1 MVAVSDAHWL
11 LQLRSAPLP
20 RPRAIESID
29 QPVGSE
35 TSVTSPRAARANLIA
50 KDVRRRSKVLSSP
63 LGSIANKLPPSFA
76 SAPTAKTTNKAQKK
90 LIDNVPAA
98 TGQRVVTLTLPL
110 ALPPGPLCHTHAAVS
125 APAFR
130 PGRYGAPGEG
140 ARAVHVSDR
149 VYTCRTWSAG
159 CTKAGMTSWPAAV
172 ATATPSGQAY
182 AGSTLREPHA
192 GAVITSTPPQ
202 RAFRQQRGMRR
213 KATESEP
220 AEPQAKWYR
229 VTAAADRR
237 DPSDTTGSK
246 PTATPAAVPA
256 ATPPMT
262 TTHEQ
267 LQQYLPAPRRGRP
280 PKHQVFAV
288 SEEERK
294 RRRQHSNRLSARRS
308 YYRRLCKI
316 EKLQE
321 ANTALK
327 QSLSTAS
334 AKVEALSAFI
344 NFHGFDQ
351 KGPLRSDE
359 SANSDQCAS
368 ADADEC
374 AR

>member
-1 MVAVSDAHWL
+1 MAY
-11 LQLRSAPLP
+11 SA
-20 RPRAIESID
+20 R
-29 QPVGSE
+29 
-35 TSVTSPRAARANLIA
+35 
-50 KDVRRRSKVLSSP
+50 
-63 LGSIANKLPPSFA
+63 
-76 SAPTAKTTNKAQKK
+76 
-90 LIDNVPAA
+90 
-98 TGQRVVTLTLPL
+98 
-110 ALPPGPLCHTHAAVS
+110 C
-125 APAFR
+125 
-130 PGRYGAPGEG
+130 
-140 ARAVHVSDR
+140 
-149 VYTCRTWSAG
+149 
-159 CTKAGMTSWPAAV
+159 
-172 ATATPSGQAY
+172 
-182 AGSTLREPHA
+182 
-192 GAVITSTPPQ
+192 
-202 RAFRQQRGMRR
+202 RR

-321 ANTALK
+321 VRALSPLALLQARTTLQPLLPANTH
-327 QSLSTAS
+327 T
-334 AKVEALSAFI
+334 
-344 NFHGFDQ
+344 
-351 KGPLRSDE
+351 
-359 SANSDQCAS
+359 CAS
-368 ADADEC
+368 AISHGYVDVCSTAH
-374 AR
+374 ARAHTHGFAIGLGSSVFRD

>member
-1 MVAVSDAHWL
+1 M
-11 LQLRSAPLP
+11 
-20 RPRAIESID
+20 
-29 QPVGSE
+29 
-35 TSVTSPRAARANLIA
+35 
-50 KDVRRRSKVLSSP
+50 LSSP

-202 RAFRQQRGMRR
+202 RAFRQQRGMRC
-213 KATESEP
+213 
-220 AEPQAKWYR
+220 
-229 VTAAADRR
+229 
-237 DPSDTTGSK
+237 
-246 PTATPAAVPA
+246 VPA
-256 ATPPMT
+256 LSCARENNPRVYNAIPSSCVPSSSVSSLCILFLPPLRMRWKSRWDS
-262 TTHEQ
+262 H
-267 LQQYLPAPRRGRP
+267 PR
-280 PKHQVFAV
+280 A
-288 SEEERK
+288 
-294 RRRQHSNRLSARRS
+294 
-308 YYRRLCKI
+308 
-316 EKLQE
+316 
-321 ANTALK
+321 ALK
-327 QSLSTAS
+327 
-334 AKVEALSAFI
+334 
-344 NFHGFDQ
+344 
-351 KGPLRSDE
+351 
-359 SANSDQCAS
+359 
-368 ADADEC
+368 
-374 AR
+374 